1 MRRRYL
7 VWKIPSKPG
16 GDYAHWKPLLGPHG
30 LAVHAVGDQ
39 AVVHRFGDGHARGA
53 LHFLGAFSDEGR
65 SGCTSDLALL
75 WNLPLADGASV
86 AIPKFAD
93 VKHSGY
99 KPFTFA
105 AGAGR
110 CHPGAAASAPPT
122 MFEPIHPRG
131 ILSNGRVNTSHQG
144 TCSKQGFKLAKGMVI
159 DCRTTPDPRGQL
171 ASLQPVELHQPA
183 PSQHQ
188 HNGLASIKSGL
199 AALRDFDPAY
209 RRYGSFTS
217 FPLSRRVRFAPRA
230 ERLLG

>member
-16 GDYAHWKPLLGPHG
+16 GDYAHWKPLLRPQG

-110 CHPGAAASAPPT
+110 CHSWRMNVSAMTRLVSTFPEALGALVIFSG
-122 MFEPIHPRG
+122 R
-131 ILSNGRVNTSHQG
+131 IL
-144 TCSKQGFKLAKGMVI
+144 L
-159 DCRTTPDPRGQL
+159 
-171 ASLQPVELHQPA
+171 
-183 PSQHQ
+183 
-188 HNGLASIKSGL
+188 
-199 AALRDFDPAY
+199 
-209 RRYGSFTS
+209 S
-217 FPLSRRVRFAPRA
+217 FPNRA
-230 ERLLG
+230 VITF